1 MPPYTRVHRLLK
13 ILMLVQGDGLWTPAR
28 LAEECG
34 VGERTIYRDLKE
46 LEAIGVPLR
55 FDQKAGRYRVE
66 RDFFLPPVQLT
77 AQEALALSVLCEH
90 VAEPERIPFTRPA
103 WQAMAKIQASL
114 PAELRDEL
122 LTTNRSI
129 VIQTAASVD
138 ADGFSDIYE
147 TMCAAIGERR
157 SLVCQYESLS
167 GESDGEEF
175 DFEPYTLYFS
185 VRAWYV
191 VGFHHGRG
199 ELRTLKINRF
209 LRATP
214 TRRAYEI
221 PDGFSLDRHLGNAW
235 RMIRGT
241 PDHDVAIRFSAGF
254 AETVSDTRWHA
265 TQEFEHHEDGSCTFR
280 CTVSG
285 LDEIVWWV
293 LSMGPNCEV
302 LEPAELRDRVRRAAQ
317 ETARLYDP
325 AEG

>member
-1 MPPYTRVHRLLK
+1 
-13 ILMLVQGDGLWTPAR
+13 MLVQGDGAWTPAR
-28 LAEECG
+28 LADECG
-34 VGERTIYRDLKE
+34 VGERTIYRDLNE
-46 LEAIGVPLR
+46 LERIGVPLR
-55 FDQKAGRYRVE
+55 FDQGENRYRVDG
-66 RDFFLPPVQLT
+66 DFFLPPVQLT
-77 AQEALALSVLCEH
+77 AEEALALSVLCEH

-114 PAELRDEL
+114 PPELRDEL
-122 LTTNRSI
+122 LAANRSI

-138 ADGFSDIYE
+138 ADGFSDIYDA
-147 TMCAAIGERR
+147 MCAAIAERR
-157 SLVCQYESLS
+157 TLVCEYESLS

-209 LRATP
+209 LRAARTHR
-214 TRRAYEI
+214 TYEI
-221 PDGFSLDRHLGNAW
+221 PADFSLDRHLGNAW
-235 RMIRGT
+235 RMIRGGT
-241 PDHDVAIRFSAGF
+241 DYDVAIRFNAAF

-265 TQEFEHHEDGSCTFR
+265 TQEIEHHEDGSCTFR

-293 LSMGPNCEV
+293 LSMGPNCTV
-302 LEPAELRDRVRRAAQ
+302 LEPSELRDRVRDASARTAMLY
-317 ETARLYDP
+317 ETDDAP
-325 AEG
+325 NA

>member
-13 ILMLVQGDGLWTPAR
+13 ILMLVQGDGAWTPAR

-34 VGERTIYRDLKE
+34 IGERTIYRDMNE
-46 LEAIGVPLR
+46 LERIGVPVH
-55 FDQKAGRYRVE
+55 FDQQEGRYRVE
-66 RDFFLPPVQLT
+66 GDFFLPPVQLT
-77 AQEALALSVLCEH
+77 AEEALALSVLCEH

-114 PAELRDEL
+114 PPELRDEL
-122 LTTNRSI
+122 LSTNRSI

-138 ADGFSDIYE
+138 ADGFSDIYD
-147 TMCAAIGERR
+147 TMCAAIVERR

-191 VGFHHGRG
+191 VGLHHGRS

-214 TRRAYEI
+214 TQRRYEI
-221 PDGFSLDRHLGNAW
+221 PEDFSLDRHLGNAW
-235 RMIRGT
+235 RMIRGA
-241 PDHDVAIRFSAGF
+241 PDYDVVIRFNAGF

-280 CTVSG
+280 CRVSG
-285 LDEIVWWV
+285 LDEIVWWA

-302 LEPAELRDRVRRAAQ
+302 LEPMELRDRVRAAAQ
-317 ETARLYDP
+317 ETARLYQTDP
-325 AEG
+325 A